1 MPTFGSYEARREVAG
16 AGFCARW
23 EASLSASA
31 SVPGAKPFGDR
42 FVATAVGPSVVVPWL
57 PRAGLDEEARR
68 LVGAAR
74 DQAQLVGAG
83 AKRWSIVADFGLMDD
98 GRGAFVVRPTL
109 AWTVE
114 RLVLAQYVF
123 TSVELRGIVLGVVDG
138 LLELDRNSGRQW
150 GNLSSSTVML
160 SVGPG
165 DAKLGDGAGVVLTEL
180 ESRERLGTDAQIADL
195 RSLGRLIYEMVLS
208 KRPPLKAAS
217 GWTATWSEGWEVV
230 GDGRWWFELANRL
243 MSAGTALGEG
253 GNPPTL
259 AQVRALILE
268 HRPHKPLPKR
278 QLYIAGGIAAFV
290 LLAGG
295 AYFALHTPSR
305 EPIVLTADQLDE
317 KARLSRWQGLVER
330 WRLWFGDLY
339 AARGQVSDIAS
350 VQPPGSTIRAVA
362 AALNDP
368 ALQDPRVI
376 SGMGA
381 NASLLDLFDRPGDAI
396 QGDKIIAAAASL
408 EKIEEIRQLLIEWPE
423 LGRLKGL
430 SEQWESRGW
439 GSATSPLREAAD
451 GVVASIPNVI
461 VKEGGMEPPDSSGS
475 IRSGAIVPA
484 VVSAQDA
491 IVTSARIEADWD
503 ALMKAGEEQS
513 KEQPQGTLSGS
524 GGSERAPR
532 DPVLARLQAIATKEA
547 AAAVKS
553 AEAGK
558 PALNALSERLE
569 ALNTAAGEVLAFAQ
583 GRVEGWDYPGFLASE
598 RLKQIASGA
607 DGAELLTQWKTLAA
621 APEFAKVDAPD
632 PREGALAKFKGAD
645 EQLRSEGQR
654 LADMAKGGRELT
666 MQPAEFETRFA
677 ELASGARALANT
689 AWSNRNRTNVE
700 KLSEQLIQNVD
711 ALQRDTKDAL
721 TTGLMPLSEALATQD
736 RNLFA
741 SAALRAEWTRT
752 LDAAG
757 SVSSKRDAFNA
768 MRVRRDQL
776 LALDRAIP
784 DNAVIAFPEAL
795 GFNTEAWKRAAN
807 AAREKFLGDALRSDP
822 PDLVMATERSRMWL
836 SQASEYLALAA
847 KIDEALKRGEEL
859 SGSFAGA
866 SLSDLVRRL
875 DSIPNA
881 AELAPVVPS
890 VSGSIAELKT
900 IATSNDSARLVGV
913 IRSAGPES
921 APVAL
926 GAWARLAD
934 IGWPRTTADFA
945 VAKEFAAT
953 KIPELIDKGIDGSS
967 EGGREAVRERAAA
980 RSKRIWLAFANSRKG
995 ADRAGIDAAMMNAG
1009 LFGVTPR
1016 EESELSKTARYNALV
1031 WDLARQAD
1039 DYSRKQKESG
1049 IGPGA
1054 PAPELAAQTQVA
1066 KDILATFR
1074 AGAAE
1079 LGLAGTAPATKLAG
1093 AIAGI
1098 ADRDAKP
1105 AFDPLK
1111 SGPAALKNANGQPL
1125 WKGAKVGQ
1133 MVVYSLDLPPG
1144 RLAPGQGAVKLV
1156 FMPVE
1161 ISGPGGPI
1169 PTYVSTHEVSVGE
1182 FIGAFESQ
1190 RANKGWE
1197 QLQKTMKP
1205 WGFDKEDP
1213 RPGPA
1218 TWSWDQRRAKIIL
1231 SDRSKESVA
1240 WKDQTGWLKGHPT
1253 MQGKPYY
1260 APELG
1265 EISPP
1270 NYESP
1275 MDWLSPDAA
1284 LLAARQMGV
1293 RLPTA
1298 EEWKAAVASAGGEKK
1313 ATNGENRRDKTWLL
1327 QFQYVD
1333 KLEVIGKEWP
1343 HAGIFWPKNLVPS
1356 WPQAD
1361 GKLLYVNAS
1370 DDSSLPINDGYLW
1383 FAPASRD
1390 SEGWSNLVGNVSE
1403 IVLEAP
1409 ADEMAAVEP
1418 THEAVKPLV
1427 EKFAD
1432 KWRVAGASA
1441 LSGIVLRGNAEYNA
1455 FEPYEYKSLRE
1466 ARMGYAD
1473 VGFRL
1478 AFSEGGTGRPSE
1490 TPAVLLAS
1498 ALAGGQYL
1506 DAE

>member
-109 AWTVE
+109 PWTVE

-208 KRPPLKAAS
+208 KRPPLKAVS
-217 GWTATWSEGWEVV
+217 GWTATWSDGWEVV
-230 GDGRWWFELANRL
+230 GDGRWWFDLANKL

-278 QLYIAGGIAAFV
+278 QLYIASGIAAFI
-290 LLAGG
+290 LLGGG
-295 AYFALHTPSR
+295 ALFALHTPSR

-339 AARGQVSDIAS
+339 AARAQISQIAAT
-350 VQPPGSTIRAVA
+350 QPAGSTVRGIA

-376 SGMGA
+376 SGVGA
-381 NASLLDLFDRPGDAI
+381 SASLLDLFDRPGDAI
-396 QGDKIIAAAASL
+396 QGEKIVAAAASL
-408 EKIEEIRQLLIEWPE
+408 DKIEEVRRLLIEWPE
-423 LGRLKGL
+423 LGRLKDL
-430 SEQWESRGW
+430 ADQWEKRGW
-439 GSATSPLREAAD
+439 GNATAPLRSAAE
-451 GVVASIPNVI
+451 GVGASIPNVMI
-461 VKEGGMEPPDSSGS
+461 KEGEAATADSSSS
-475 IRSGAIVPA
+475 IRPGAVVPA
-484 VVSAQDA
+484 VIAGQDA
-491 IVTSARIEADWD
+491 ISTASGIEADWD
-503 ALMKAGEEQS
+503 ALMKGAEGQASAE
-513 KEQPQGTLSGS
+513 
-524 GGSERAPR
+524 PR
-532 DPVLARLQAIATKEA
+532 DPVLSRLRAIATQEA
-547 AAAVKS
+547 EQAVKS

-558 PALNALSERLE
+558 PALMALSGRLA
-569 ALNTAAGEVLAFAQ
+569 ALSKSAGEALAFAQ
-583 GRVEGWDYPGFLASE
+583 GRVDGWDYPGFLASAQ
-598 RLKQIASGA
+598 LKQIAAGS
-607 DGAELLTQWKTLAA
+607 DGAELLTKWKSLASL
-621 APEFAKVDAPD
+621 PEFAKVDAPD
-632 PREGALAKFKGAD
+632 PREAAIAKFKGTD
-645 EQLRSEGQR
+645 EQLKADGQR

-666 MQPAEFETRFA
+666 MQPAEFETRLA
-677 ELASGARALANT
+677 ELNTSAKALANT

-700 KLSEQLIQNVD
+700 ALSERLIQNVD

-721 TTGLMPLSEALATQD
+721 TTGLLPLAEALASQD

-741 SAALRAEWTRT
+741 SAALKAEWKNT
-752 LDAAG
+752 LDGAG
-757 SVSSKRDAFNA
+757 SIASKRDAFNK
-768 MRVRRDQL
+768 MRTRRDQL
-776 LALDRAIP
+776 LALDRAVA
-784 DNAVIAFPEAL
+784 DHAVVAFPESL
-795 GFNTEAWKRAAN
+795 QFNAEAWKRATT
-807 AAREKFLGDALRSDP
+807 AAREKFLEDALRTDP
-822 PDLVMATERSRMWL
+822 PDLVAAAERSKMWL
-836 SQASEYLALAA
+836 SQASEYLGLAS
-847 KIDEALKRGEEL
+847 KIDSALKKGEEL
-859 SGSFAGA
+859 SGSFAGS
-866 SLSDLVRRL
+866 SLPELVHRL
-875 DSIPNA
+875 ESIPNA
-881 AELAPVVPS
+881 AELAAVVPT
-890 VSGSIAELKT
+890 VSGSLSELKAF
-900 IATSNDSARLVGV
+900 ATSSDAARLVNA
-913 IRSAGPES
+913 IKSAGVEA

-934 IGWPRTTADFA
+934 IGWPKSTADFA
-945 VAKEFAAT
+945 MAKEFAAT
-953 KIPELIDKGIDGSS
+953 KIPELIDKGIETSS
-967 EGGREAVRERAAA
+967 RESVRERAAA

-995 ADRAGIDAAMMNAG
+995 SDRAGIDAAMASAG
-1009 LFGVTPR
+1009 LFGVTPS
-1016 EESELSKTARYNALV
+1016 EESDLSKPARYNALV
-1031 WDLARQAD
+1031 WDLTHQAEEF
-1039 DYSRKQKESG
+1039 SRTQTEKG
-1049 IGPGA
+1049 IGAAA
-1054 PAPELAAQTQVA
+1054 PAEKLAAQTQVA
-1066 KDILATFR
+1066 KDLLAKFR
-1074 AGAAE
+1074 SGASE
-1079 LGLAGTAPATKLAG
+1079 LGFADTQAATKLAG

-1105 AFDPLK
+1105 AFDALK
-1111 SGPAALKNANGQPL
+1111 SGPAALRGANGTPL
-1125 WKGAKVGQ
+1125 WKGEKVGERI
-1133 MVVYSLDLPPG
+1133 VYSLDLPPG
-1144 RLAPGQGAVKLV
+1144 RLAPGQSTVKLV
-1156 FMPVE
+1156 FMPVK

-1169 PTYVSTHEVSVGE
+1169 ATYVSTHEISVGAL
-1182 FIGAFESQ
+1182 IGAFESQ
-1190 RANKGWE
+1190 RGNKSWE
-1197 QLQKTMKP
+1197 QLQKTLRH
-1205 WGFDKEDP
+1205 WDFDKDDP

-1218 TWSWDQRRAKIIL
+1218 TWSWDLRRVKVIL

-1253 MQGKPYY
+1253 MQGKSYY

-1265 EISPP
+1265 EIAPP

-1275 MDWLSPDAA
+1275 MDWVSPDAA
-1284 LLAARQMGV
+1284 LLTAREMGV

-1298 EEWKAAVASAGGEKK
+1298 EEWAAAVEAAGGTKK
-1313 ATNGENRRDKTWLL
+1313 ATTGENRRDKTWLA
-1327 QFQYVD
+1327 QFQYID
-1333 KLEVIGKEWP
+1333 KLDVIGKEWP
-1343 HAGIFWPKNLVPS
+1343 HAGIFWPKNLTPQ
-1356 WPQAD
+1356 WPQGD
-1361 GKLLYVNAS
+1361 GKMLYVNAS

-1383 FAPASRD
+1383 FGPASRD

-1403 IVLEAP
+1403 IVLDGA
-1409 ADEMAAVEP
+1409 ADEMASVEP
-1418 THEAVKPLV
+1418 TADAVRPLV

-1441 LSGIVLRGNAEYNA
+1441 LSGTLLRGSAEYDP
-1455 FEPYEYKSLRE
+1455 FEAYEYKSLRE

-1478 AFSEGGTGRPSE
+1478 AFSEGGTGRPAE

-1506 DAE
+1506 DAD